1 MKASACG
8 DKPMAGVLLC
18 VSFKT
23 KDVNK
28 RGPPQTKASVFRFN
42 CSVNTHGKEME
53 VQFGHSASK
62 GFAIIDISF

>member
-28 RGPPQTKASVFRFN
+28 RGPPPKLKPRYSGLIAVLTLMVKKWRYSLDTQPL
-42 CSVNTHGKEME
+42 
-53 VQFGHSASK
+53 K
-62 GFAIIDISF
+62 GSPS